1 MSPNHFGVPPS
12 WDSAGSQLCMTR
24 SPGTFNVPI
33 EDQHRFEDS
42 RELMIILFFLVMS
55 MYIYIYI
62 YIYCIY
68 IMRIYLYTCV
78 YTIYIIYVII
88 KKNIKYAR

>member
-62 YIYCIY
+62 LYIYNANISLYMCIY
-68 IMRIYLYTCV
+68 NIY
-78 YTIYIIYVII
+78 YICDH
-88 KKNIKYAR
+88 